1 MRSPRAIMAG
11 IGTSGS
17 LLAAVACVLALASA
31 LIAFHGWPSG
41 KGLDGRTGA
50 VRVDDRAHPDHPL
63 LARAGQSAKPAVR
76 ARGGR
81 GPRARA
87 ARPQRPAAT
96 RAATRAARASLVRSG
111 AGHRASSPVAAPR
124 RSAGGSTGSTTPP
137 SSQAPGVHVA
147 LPAPISTVTNGVTQ
161 TTGHVGSTIGR
172 TAGGLGGTVGTVS
185 PGAGSTITHSGAQ
198 VGGTVSGVGQSA
210 GGLLPGR

>member
-1 MRSPRAIMAG
+1 MRSSRAIMAG

-31 LIAFHGWPSG
+31 LIAFYGWPSG

-76 ARGGR
+76 ARSGG

-87 ARPQRPAAT
+87 ARPQHP
-96 RAATRAARASLVRSG
+96 AATRAARASVVRTG
-111 AGHRASSPVAAPR
+111 GGHRASSPVAAPR

-147 LPAPISTVTNGVTQ
+147 LPAPISTVSNGVTQ

-172 TAGGLGGTVGTVS
+172 TAGGLGGTVGKVS
-185 PGAGSTITHSGAQ
+185 PGADSTITHSGAQ